1 MAKGFVLAGTH
12 SGVGKTTITLALL
25 KALKERGHEV
35 QPCKVGPDFIDPQ
48 FHHAVTG
55 TPSYNL
61 DSCLMGEAGVQRQLE
76 QILREDQIVVV
87 EGVMGLYDGMGSR
100 KENGS
105 TAWIARLLKLPVIL
119 IIDGA
124 GMSTS
129 AAAMVK
135 GYEMYDP
142 ALKVA
147 GVIINRIS
155 GEKHYQLIRRAIER
169 DTGIPCLGWM
179 AKDQGLTLKS
189 RHLGLIPA
197 TEVEALKET
206 LQKASEAA
214 EKTLEIDRILEQ
226 AAILP
231 VPLKTK
237 ENLQQKRDFR
247 IGIAKDQAFHFYY
260 PANLDWLK
268 KQGCTLVE
276 VSPMQDK
283 HLPDSLDA
291 LYLGGGFPEIFGK
304 ELEANTSFRKD
315 LKEKVQQGLPVY
327 AECGG
332 FQYLCQSLTDF
343 QGNTWEMA
351 GVFPG
356 KAYMTNRLQRFG
368 YGSIETNPE
377 KGFFTESLQI
387 SGHEF
392 HRGVVETQEPGV
404 LSITKIQDPS
414 EKRDPVSWKCGMT
427 IHHAFGGFP
436 HVFFESNPAYAME
449 WLKKIPGW
457 QSSNKEAE
465 EPERKPL

>member
-1 MAKGFVLAGTH
+1 MAQGFVLAGTH

-25 KALKERGHEV
+25 KALKERGHDV

-48 FHHAVTG
+48 FHRAVTG

-61 DSCLMGEAGVQRQLE
+61 DSCLMGEEGVKKQLE
-76 QILREDQIVVV
+76 HLLRKDQVLVV
-87 EGVMGLYDGMGSR
+87 EGVMGLYDGLGSR

-135 GYEMYDP
+135 GYQAYDP
-142 ALKVA
+142 ELTIG
-147 GVIINRIS
+147 GVIVNRIS
-155 GEKHYQLIRRAIER
+155 GEKHYNLIRSAVER

-179 AKDQGLTLKS
+179 AKDQRLHLQS

-197 TEVEALKET
+197 TEVDALKET
-206 LQKASEAA
+206 LQRASEAA
-214 EKTLEIDRILEQ
+214 EQTIDIDGLLEQ
-226 AAILP
+226 AATLP
-231 VPLKTK
+231 EPLTK
-237 ENLQQKRDFR
+237 MEKDHSDPRFTV
-247 IGIAKDQAFHFYY
+247 GIARDEAFHFYY
-260 PANLDWLK
+260 PANLDWLER
-268 KQGCTLVE
+268 QGFQIVE
-276 VSPMQDK
+276 VSPVKDRG
-283 HLPDSLDA
+283 LPDSLDA

-315 LKEKVQQGLPVY
+315 IKDKVQQGLPVY

-332 FQYLCQSLTDF
+332 FQYLCETLTDF
-343 QGNTWEMA
+343 DGKTWEMA

-356 KAYMTNRLQRFG
+356 KARMTDRLQRFG
-368 YGSIETNPE
+368 YGRIRTSPE
-377 KGFFTESLQI
+377 NGFFREALQI

-392 HRGVVETQEPGV
+392 HRGVVDTDCPPV
-404 LSITKIQDPS
+404 ISVTKIQDPFDTS
-414 EKRDPVSWKCGMT
+414 EPLSWKCGLT
-427 IHHAFGGFP
+427 KHNAFGAFP

-449 WLKKIPGW
+449 WLKKIPGR
-457 QSSNKEAE
+457 E
-465 EPERKPL
+465 EDS